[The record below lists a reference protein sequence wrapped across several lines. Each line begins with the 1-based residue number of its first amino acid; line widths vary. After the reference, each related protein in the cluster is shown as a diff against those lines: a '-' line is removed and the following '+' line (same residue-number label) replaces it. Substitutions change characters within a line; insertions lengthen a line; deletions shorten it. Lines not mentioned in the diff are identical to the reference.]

1 MKRIVSLAAL
11 LLLSGASTFAQPARR
26 PAANTFASD
35 FQTIPVMGNVP
46 GAGAVFQTY
55 VAILN
60 PTASSFPIEVTLYD
74 TAGTKRKATI
84 TMAPG
89 ELKTYDNFLDA
100 VFNYVGGGAVTFR
113 SSDSAGGTRN
123 NRFILNV
130 EVRTTGTRFSTSIP
144 ALEFAGTS
152 SRSFIAGITVSSET
166 RTNLG
171 CFNQSDSTN
180 RIVATI
186 RDSSGQ
192 QSLGTVE
199 LNLPPNAWGQAGVS
213 QVVTNGYIQFD
224 PADAAV
230 CYAVVVDNSTADGR
244 FISAA
249 EYKP

>member
-1 MKRIVSLAAL
+1 MNRIASIAL
-11 LLLSGASTFAQPARR
+11 LLSLLGVSAFAGNPLR

-46 GAGAVFQTY
+46 GAGAVFLTY

-60 PTASSFPIEVTLYD
+60 PTASSYPIDVTLYD
-74 TAGTKRKATI
+74 GGGVKHQATI
-84 TMAPG
+84 TMAAG

-100 VFNYVGGGAVTFR
+100 VFHYVGGGAVTFR
-113 SSDSAGGTRN
+113 SGDSAGGTRN

-152 SRSFIAGITVSSET
+152 SRSFVAGITVSSET
-166 RTNLG
+166 RTNFG
-171 CFNQSDSTN
+171 CFNQSDAAN
-180 RIVATI
+180 KVIATI

-192 QSLGTVE
+192 QVVGTVE
-199 LNLPPNAWGQAGVS
+199 LNLAGNAWGQAGVPTP
-213 QVVTNGYIQFD
+213 VTNGYIQFD

-249 EYKP
+249 EYRP